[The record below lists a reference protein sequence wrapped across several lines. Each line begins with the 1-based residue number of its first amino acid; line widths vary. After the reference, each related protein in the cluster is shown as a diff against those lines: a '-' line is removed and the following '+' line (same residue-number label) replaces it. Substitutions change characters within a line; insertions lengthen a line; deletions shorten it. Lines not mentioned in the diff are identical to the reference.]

1 MRIDSFFDSEPFW
14 VIWQVSRAP
23 GGNRIRRISQDFKTE
38 ARAIAEAERFRQSGA
53 ITWIEE
59 ARPLAPARIP
69 PEALAVLRETPAA
82 THEDVSRLAARLPN
96 RPPASP
102 SRNNPATCRPT
113 G

>member
-53 ITWIEE
+53 ITLDRRS
-59 ARPLAPARIP
+59 ARSPR
-69 PEALAVLRETPAA
+69 
-82 THEDVSRLAARLPN
+82 
-96 RPPASP
+96 PASLP
-102 SRNNPATCRPT
+102 KRSRS
-113 G
+113 

>member
-59 ARPLAPARIP
+59 APARP
-69 PEALAVLRETPAA
+69 GP
-82 THEDVSRLAARLPN
+82 H
-96 RPPASP
+96 P
-102 SRNNPATCRPT
+102 SRSARGLEGNARRHARRREPVGGAAA
-113 G
+113 